1 MSRPKSP
8 GRPVTASLE
17 VTSIAPGGFG
27 VAHVE
32 HGGERRAVFV
42 PHAAKGDRLLA
53 EVSFGSRPARARV
66 LEITAPSADRRP
78 AGEIPCAHLDA
89 CGACDF
95 MHLRAEAQGDAHV
108 AIVRASLPAGL
119 RDAAIE
125 RHPTGRALGAR
136 ERARVHIDARR
147 GRRPVVG
154 MFARGTHTTLRIASC
169 VVLDPALDRVRD
181 LLVDILDGASGEGE
195 AHLAMGRGPDGAP
208 RPTVVVTFRGEPLP
222 GAVFARAE
230 AAVRDGR
237 LAGISFDGAKVGH
250 VRPTT
255 LGADGKDLVFPA
267 GGFAQANG
275 ETNAALANAVGAAAA
290 RLFAASTKG
299 KSVLELY
306 AGSGNLTVALAAA
319 LPDAPMV
326 AIEASEDACDAMR
339 TNLGGRGLGGRVR
352 VVHAN
357 ADDAPIPDG
366 TRVVVLDPPRAGARA
381 VCERLA
387 RSKVTGVVM
396 VSCDP
401 PTLGRDLGILDARFE
416 LVSLTVF
423 EMFPETSHV
432 ETLAVLRARER
443 GS

>member
-1 MSRPKSP
+1 
-8 GRPVTASLE
+8 
-17 VTSIAPGGFG
+17 
-27 VAHVE
+27 
-32 HGGERRAVFV
+32 
-42 PHAAKGDRLLA
+42 
-53 EVSFGSRPARARV
+53 
-66 LEITAPSADRRP
+66 
-78 AGEIPCAHLDA
+78 
-89 CGACDF
+89 
-95 MHLRAEAQGDAHV
+95 
-108 AIVRASLPAGL
+108 
-119 RDAAIE
+119 
-125 RHPTGRALGAR
+125 
-136 ERARVHIDARR
+136 
-147 GRRPVVG
+147 
-154 MFARGTHTTLRIASC
+154 MFARGTHTPLRIASC

-181 LLVDILDGASGEGE
+181 LLVDILDGANGEGE

-326 AIEASEDACDAMR
+326 AIEASEEACDAMR

-352 VVHAN
+352 VIHAN

>member
-78 AGEIPCAHLDA
+78 VGEIPCAHLDA

-95 MHLRAEAQGDAHV
+95 MHLRPEAQGDAHV

-181 LLVDILDGASGEGE
+181 LLVDILDGANGEGE

-326 AIEASEDACDAMR
+326 AIEASEEACDAMR
-339 TNLGGRGLGGRVR
+339 TNLGGGARGPRSRDPRERGRR
-352 VVHAN
+352 AHPRR
-357 ADDAPIPDG
+357 DAGRGARP
-366 TRVVVLDPPRAGARA
+366 TARGARA

-401 PTLGRDLGILDARFE
+401 PTLGRDLDPRRALRA
-416 LVSLTVF
+416 VSLTVF